1 MLGVL
6 TAVMAVG
13 GLFGDVLGTSKKEQE
28 QEQAAQLQIQALQRQ
43 EQEAR
48 MQAADQATMRN
59 QQVQS
64 VLSSQVANAAARGM
78 ALNSGALLAQ
88 STGTMQDF
96 AEDNKIAHLNLQNK
110 LNSMNDEISAISQ
123 TKDASV
129 AQDWMSVGKTAFDSI
144 PALIPGG
151 SSGLGSQQDETQ
163 PENSMNFDSYSDSN
177 SGYGTGRWES
187 TQW

>member
-13 GLFGDVLGTSKKEQE
+13 GLLGDVIGTSSKEDE

-48 MQAADQATMRN
+48 MQSADQATMRN

-88 STGTMQDF
+88 STGSLQDF

-110 LNSMNDEISAISQ
+110 LNSMNDEISAINQS
-123 TKDASV
+123 KNAAV
-129 AQDWMSVGKTAFDSI
+129 AQDWMDVGKTAFESI

-151 SSGLGSQQDETQ
+151 SGGLGKEDDVTEPKQT
-163 PENSMNFDSYSDSN
+163 MNYDSFLDAN